1 VKGSSVPFQRG
12 ATGHARAG
20 DDRGAARAGASVRGG
35 RRPRSRHPL
44 TPPAGKVILTLTV
57 AVREGTWV
65 GLLYRCGLSEETELK
80 VEPYGVVSWEMR
92 W

>member
-1 VKGSSVPFQRG
+1 
-12 ATGHARAG
+12 
-20 DDRGAARAGASVRGG
+20 
-35 RRPRSRHPL
+35 L

-57 AVREGTWV
+57 AVREWTWV

-80 VEPYGVVSWEMR
+80 VEPYGVVCWEVR